1 MMRFLNVYPKRLI
14 ATLSAD
20 GAFEGQIVFDL
31 EQYGLVTNDIVCA
44 VTVCEDTIMVGQWKI
59 NVKPMFN
66 VEMPHF
72 DKFVE
77 TLNHY
82 VFEVLQYMPSRSAP
96 GKELPMVKIFFTGM
110 YLDMSGDEPVV
121 QKIGVGSA
129 KK

>member
-1 MMRFLNVYPKRLI
+1 MRFLNVYPKRLF
-14 ATLSAD
+14 ATLNAE
-20 GAFEGQIVFDL
+20 GVFEGQIVFDL

-44 VTVCEDTIMVGQWKI
+44 VRVYEDAIMVGQWKI

-82 VFEVLQYMPSRSAP
+82 VFEVLQYAPSRSAP

-110 YLDMSGDEPVV
+110 YFDMSGDEPVV
-121 QKIGVGSA
+121 QKIGAGSA

>member
-1 MMRFLNVYPKRLI
+1 MRFLNVYPKRLF
-14 ATLSAD
+14 ATLNAE
-20 GAFEGQIVFDL
+20 GVFEGQIVFDL

-59 NVKPMFN
+59 IVKPMFN

-82 VFEVLQYMPSRSAP
+82 VFEVLQYAPSRSAP
-96 GKELPMVKIFFTGM
+96 GLELPMVKIFFDGI
-110 YLDMSGDEPVV
+110 YFDMSGAEPVV
-121 QKIGVGSA
+121 QSLSSNNDQK
-129 KK
+129 